1 MIIMTNTITRK
12 IKYSM
17 KKNEIEQIYFK
28 ILFRNKVFKKY
39 KEKNLL

>member
-1 MIIMTNTITRK
+1 MTNTITRK

-17 KKNEIEQIYFK
+17 KKNEIEQIYSK